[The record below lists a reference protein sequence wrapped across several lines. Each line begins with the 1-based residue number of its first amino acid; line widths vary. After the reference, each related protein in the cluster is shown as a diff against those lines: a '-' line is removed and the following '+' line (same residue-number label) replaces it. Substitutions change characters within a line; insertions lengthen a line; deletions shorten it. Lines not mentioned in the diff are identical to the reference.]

1 MSSTERD
8 FRAVLGGMGLVEHT
22 AFNGRPSDHDRQ
34 LARHAADIRQKLS
47 SALQLVDDIAVQP
60 QARAANRPI
69 TEQYV
74 RAVLKLR
81 RSRDRF
87 FEAELFADPAWD
99 ILLELYA
106 AELGQRRMSVSS
118 LCLGAAVPATT
129 ALRWIRTLEEKG
141 IIRRAAD
148 PMDGR
153 RVFLSLSDEAIIAV
167 GNFFRSVPAGAVL
180 A

>member
-1 MSSTERD
+1 VNHIARS
-8 FRAVLGGMGLVEHT
+8 A
-22 AFNGRPSDHDRQ
+22 RPADADHQ
-34 LARHAADIRQKLS
+34 LAIHAEDIRQRLS
-47 SALQLVDDIAVQP
+47 SALRLVDDIVVRPQP
-60 QARAANRPI
+60 RAANQPI
-69 TEQYV
+69 TEDYV

-106 AELGQRRMSVSS
+106 AALGQRRISVSS
-118 LCLGAAVPATT
+118 LCMGAAVPATT
-129 ALRWIRTLEEKG
+129 ALRWIKTLEDKG
-141 IIRRAAD
+141 ILLRAAD

-153 RVFLSLSDEAIIAV
+153 RVFVSLSNEAMIAV

-180 A
+180 V